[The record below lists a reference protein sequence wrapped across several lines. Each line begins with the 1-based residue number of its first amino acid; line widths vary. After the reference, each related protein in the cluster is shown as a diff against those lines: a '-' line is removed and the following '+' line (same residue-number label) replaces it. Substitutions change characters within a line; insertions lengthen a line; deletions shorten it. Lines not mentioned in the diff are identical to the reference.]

1 MSAYIEISERSQI
14 NSLMMHL
21 MLLAE
26 QEQVKSQISRW
37 KEIIKSV
44 AEINPMYTNKSTKNH

>member
-1 MSAYIEISERSQI
+1 
-14 NSLMMHL
+14 MHL